1 MHLPAAPA
9 RQRSAA
15 VAGDNAAMCRILSVF
30 ALAALVAC
38 SPTLNWRSVAVAGTP
53 LTALLPCKP
62 DHAVRDVDWGAGQ
75 VPLTML
81 GCKAGGATYA
91 VSHLY
96 LSNPTDAPVVLERWQ
111 QALQKQLQLAP
122 AESAGEAFLIKN
134 GLELPQARHA
144 SWQGRDAQGEAV
156 YADARWFVRLEGS
169 GARAYQAMVLS
180 PGKPVADDAIASF
193 AAGLQ
198 LR

>member
-1 MHLPAAPA
+1 MRIVALPLLLI
-9 RQRSAA
+9 A
-15 VAGDNAAMCRILSVF
+15 V
-30 ALAALVAC
+30 LAAC
-38 SPTLNWRSVAVAGTP
+38 SPRLNWRSVAVTGTP
-53 LTALLPCKP
+53 LTVLLPCKP

-75 VPLTML
+75 VPLAML
-81 GCKAGGATYA
+81 GCQAGGATYA

-96 LSNPTDAPVVLERWQ
+96 LASPTDAPAVLERWQ

-122 AESAGEAFLIKN
+122 AAPAGEAFLIKN
-134 GLELPQARHA
+134 GLELPQARHVR
-144 SWQGRDAQGEAV
+144 WQGRDAQGATV

-180 PGKPVADDAIASF
+180 PGGPAPDDAVASF
-193 AAGLQ
+193 ATGLE

>member
-1 MHLPAAPA
+1 MRIVALPLLLT
-9 RQRSAA
+9 
-15 VAGDNAAMCRILSVF
+15 VV
-30 ALAALVAC
+30 LAAC
-38 SPTLNWRSVAVAGTP
+38 SPSLNWRSVPVAGTS

-75 VPLTML
+75 VPLAML
-81 GCKAGGATYA
+81 GCQAGGATYV

-96 LSNPTDAPVVLERWQ
+96 LSRPTDAPVVLERWQ

-122 AESAGEAFLIKN
+122 AASAGEAFLIKN

-180 PGKPVADDAIASF
+180 PGKPVAADAIASF
-193 AAGLQ
+193 ADGLQ